1 MKFTLFKISLINTD
15 IKFFIVNMY
24 IVNYLARALQT
35 HEALSCTC
43 SYFYVLFMIKEASA
57 VSKRECS
64 DSVFDW
70 LSPSSGVSH
79 LSAQLRH
86 GPNQCIVF
94 KLQFLS
100 FIIHVFQILKKSTK
114 TYEFHLIDYCKV
126 DKYCKVKFI
135 ITDTYCYY

>member
-1 MKFTLFKISLINTD
+1 MKFTLFKISSINTD

-24 IVNYLARALQT
+24 NYLARALQT

-43 SYFYVLFMIKEASA
+43 SYFYVLFMIKKPSA

-114 TYEFHLIDYCKV
+114 TNEFHLIDYCKV
-126 DKYCKVKFI
+126 HKYCKVKFI